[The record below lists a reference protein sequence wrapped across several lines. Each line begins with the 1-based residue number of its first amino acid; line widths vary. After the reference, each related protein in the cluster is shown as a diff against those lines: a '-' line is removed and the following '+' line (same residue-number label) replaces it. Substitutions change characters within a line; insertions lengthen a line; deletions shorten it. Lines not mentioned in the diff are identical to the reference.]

1 MRQVPIAAFA
11 RTRISSRLLFMK
23 IVHIVIGVLCLC
35 LTGAAAVWGIWCWYR
50 ARSARVFWWL
60 LRAGQAFIVVEA
72 ILGGIWEASGRH
84 ASELHLIYGLVP
96 IAVSFVAEQLRIA
109 SAQMVLD
116 GRGLESA
123 AGGGKLEAPEQRVIV
138 MTIVQRE
145 LGVMVLAAVVMTV
158 LLARAAGTG

>member
-1 MRQVPIAAFA
+1 
-11 RTRISSRLLFMK
+11 MK
-23 IVHIVIGVLCLC
+23 IVHIIVGALSIGF
-35 LTGAAAVWGIWCWYR
+35 TGSAAIWGIWCWHR
-50 ARSARVFWWL
+50 ARSSRLFWWL
-60 LRAGQAFIVVEA
+60 LRAGQGFIVLEA
-72 ILGGIWEASGRH
+72 ILGGIWEATGRH

-116 GRGLESA
+116 ARGFASA
-123 AGGGKLEAPEQRVIV
+123 ADVGKLAPQEQRVVV

-145 LGVMVLAAVVMTV
+145 LGVMVLAAIVMTV